1 MEPQEFGAFI
11 QLRRKEL
18 GLSQAQLA
26 EKLHVTAKAVSRWE
40 RGVGF
45 PDIKLL
51 QPLADALEITLIEL
65 MQSRRIEEDIPKETA
80 AQMVSETVDTIQR
93 QGELSLKRK
102 LMLFLGNGVFLATY
116 LFLGFVAREYVFEP
130 RWVGYAIAVIGVFIW
145 HWGSRALYCLMTG
158 MPFFEKTEVEKNKTA
173 SAVFLISAMVLLCVV
188 SIFSESEGPLRD
200 LLFILSAAALVGS
213 GMLLY

>member
-11 QLRRKEL
+11 QVRRKEL
-18 GLSQAQLA
+18 GLSQTQLA

-80 AQMVSETVDTIQR
+80 AQMVSETVDTIQK
-93 QGELSLKRK
+93 QGQLSLKRK
-102 LMLFLGNGVFLATY
+102 LMLYLGNCIFLAVY
-116 LFLGFVAREYVFEP
+116 MFLGFVAREYVFEP
-130 RWVGYAIAVIGVFIW
+130 RWVGYAVAVIGVFVW
-145 HWGSRALYCLMTG
+145 HCGRRALYCLITG
-158 MPFFEKTEVEKNKTA
+158 IPFFEKREEEKNKTA
-173 SAVFLISAMVLLCVV
+173 SAVFLISAAALLLLVTV
-188 SIFSESEGPLRD
+188 FGESRGALRD
-200 LLFILSAAALVGS
+200 LLVILSAAGLIGS